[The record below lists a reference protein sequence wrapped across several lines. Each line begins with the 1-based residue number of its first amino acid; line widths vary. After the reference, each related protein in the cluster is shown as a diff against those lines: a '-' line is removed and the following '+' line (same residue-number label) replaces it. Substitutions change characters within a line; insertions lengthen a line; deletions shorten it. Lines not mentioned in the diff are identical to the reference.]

1 MSGRS
6 GSHNGLSRRSVLL
19 GGLALPVLA
28 SGFAASPGR
37 AGESAPALL
46 LVITG
51 IDPATSP
58 ALLTSVTEPF
68 VRAGLAVV
76 LSVNP
81 FLANG
86 TAMSPLDAISR
97 SLRDALDKFPAQLEL
112 AVDVRDL
119 PALSP
124 YGQLR
129 QASNSQAAL
138 TKAINAMG
146 DCYVQPVVMAST
158 LTTRTLVGSL
168 EDLSGLR
175 AAGIRT
181 VIHLP
186 QTANETVPASR
197 GYWKTS
203 SGLAKTFAGTLTS
216 SPRSPAKIAAAIQ
229 FESRSPEPIVVTFS
243 LSDLGSSRSADIASY
258 ATQLARHLASL
269 WAAQTVYSILP
280 YELYKLSMP
289 GPARYVIV
297 RVDDFRLSNATDS
310 NHKLVVAEL
319 LSRGI
324 PISQAVIPGG
334 VVPLANDDLSKNY
347 LRKLSENP
355 IYDFATHGQ
364 AHLPNELLGQTDDF
378 NREVIGYGITSL
390 QDVSGREPLT
400 YIPPN
405 NVYDAATLR
414 AYQQYGGK
422 VFSSEHGNFNWFW
435 GLDEFGIL
443 HASHTIGPE
452 KSWGND
458 IAYHEPADIARFIGS
473 RNDAVLMLHPQ
484 TMNSASKFRAV
495 FDTLDLLSQERKTQL
510 TNFRQYYDK
519 VMPVIPALE
528 RVQTARYEVG
538 VNDRL
543 EGESS
548 LPSHD
553 ELVKA
558 AAVAWQYFDRWQKKY
573 KGLAPATGWL
583 EGNQIK
589 GYPFATMWDV
599 ASMIMATISAQRLG
613 FISQQR
619 FEEAITSIL
628 RFVRTARYKRRSS
641 FLPATEHPLKGTGG
655 ARGGF
660 DSADTGRL
668 LIALKVLDQ
677 VTNQEFRISKIVNS
691 WDLGASIIEGR
702 MHDLLGRKATSVH
715 KSSYAQYAAQG
726 YRLWGYPV
734 LPIYTEANP
743 LANMDATLRFIEELQ
758 EYGRIATEPIT
769 TEQIEV
775 GSTDHGTLAADLLLA
790 AQIARHKETGILTC
804 ASEGPADRAPWFT
817 YQGYQLKPDGGSWE
831 VDLPPDSESL
841 GEKRKQSFRTIST
854 KGCFLWLAARPGQYS
869 RKLYDTARTVGLTNG
884 IGFASGIYES
894 SFKATDHTDVN
905 TNGII
910 LEAILYI
917 LSGSKPAI
925 KLQPK

>member
-1 MSGRS
+1 MSGKS
-6 GSHNGLSRRSVLL
+6 GYHNGLSRRSVLL
-19 GGLALPVLA
+19 GGLALPVFA
-28 SGFAASPGR
+28 NGFAASPSR
-37 AGESAPALL
+37 AAESARALL
-46 LVITG
+46 MVITG

-68 VRAGLAVV
+68 VKAGLTAV

-81 FLANG
+81 FLDNG
-86 TAMSPLDAISR
+86 TALSPMDAISQP
-97 SLRDALDKFPAQLEL
+97 LRDLLDKFPTQLEV
-112 AVDVRDL
+112 AVDVPDL

-129 QASNSQAAL
+129 QASISQAAL
-138 TKAINAMG
+138 TKAINAVG
-146 DCYVQPVVMAST
+146 DCYVQPVIMAST
-158 LTTRTLVGSL
+158 LTTRTPVGLL

-175 AAGIRT
+175 AASIRT
-181 VIHLP
+181 AIHLP
-186 QTANETVPASR
+186 QPLEANTQASR

-216 SPRSPAKIAAAIQ
+216 TPRSPAEIAAAVRS
-229 FESRSPEPIVVTFS
+229 ESLSPEPIIVTFS
-243 LSDLGSSRSADIASY
+243 LSDFGSASSADIASH
-258 ATQLARHLASL
+258 ATQLARHLASQK
-269 WAAQTVYSILP
+269 AAQTIYSILP

-297 RVDDFRLSNATDS
+297 RVDDFRLSNATDTI
-310 NHKLVVAEL
+310 HKQVIAEL
-319 LSRGI
+319 QSRGI

-334 VVPLANDDLSKNY
+334 VVPLAKDDGNKSY

-355 IYDFATHGQ
+355 DYDFATHGK

-378 NREVIGYGITSL
+378 NTEVIGYGITSL
-390 QDVSGREPLT
+390 QEVFGSEPLT

-405 NVYDAATLR
+405 NAYDAATLR

-452 KSWGND
+452 KSWDND
-458 IAYHEPADIARFIGS
+458 LAYYEPADLIRFLGS

-495 FDTLDLLSQERKTQL
+495 FDTLDLLSQEPKTQL

-519 VMPVIPALE
+519 VMPVIPALKN
-528 RVQTARYEVG
+528 VQIARYETSVK
-538 VNDRL
+538 DRL
-543 EGESS
+543 GGESS

-553 ELVKA
+553 ELVRDA
-558 AAVAWQYFDRWQKKY
+558 AAAWQYFDRWQKKY
-573 KGLAPATGWL
+573 KGLAPATSWL
-583 EGNQIK
+583 EGNQLR
-589 GYPFATMWDV
+589 GYAFATMWDV
-599 ASMIMATISAQRLG
+599 ASMIMATITAQRLG

-619 FEEAITSIL
+619 FEEAITRIL
-628 RFVRTARYKRRSS
+628 RFVRAARYRRGSS
-641 FLPATEHPLKGTGG
+641 FLPATEHPLQGTGG

-677 VTNQEFRISKIVNS
+677 VTNQEFKISKIINS

-702 MHDLLGRKATSVH
+702 MHDLLGRRATSVH
-715 KSSYAQYAAQG
+715 KNSYAQYAAQG
-726 YRLWGYPV
+726 YRLWGYQV

-743 LANMDATLRFIEELQ
+743 LMNMDATLRFTAELQ

-775 GSTDHGTLAADLLLA
+775 GSTDHGKLAADLLLA
-790 AQIARHKETGILTC
+790 AQSARHKETGILTC
-804 ASEGPADRAPWFT
+804 VSEGPADRAPWFT
-817 YQGYQLKPDGGSWE
+817 YQGYQLSSDGGSWE
-831 VDLPPDSESL
+831 VDLSPDSKPLS
-841 GEKRKQSFRTIST
+841 EKQKQSFRTIST

-869 RKLYDTARTVGLTNG
+869 RKLYDTARTAGLTKG
-884 IGFASGIYES
+884 IGFASGIYET
-894 SFKATDHTDVN
+894 SFKATDHADVN

-910 LEAILYI
+910 LEAIIYI

>member
-6 GSHNGLSRRSVLL
+6 GSHSGLSRRSVLL

-28 SGFAASPGR
+28 NGFATSPGR
-37 AGESAPALL
+37 AAESSPALL

-68 VRAGLAVV
+68 VSGGLAVV

-81 FLANG
+81 FLTNG
-86 TAMSPLDAISR
+86 KVLSPQDAISL
-97 SLRDALDKFPAQLEL
+97 SLRATLDKYPAQLEV
-112 AVDVRDL
+112 AVDVREF
-119 PALSP
+119 PEMSP

-129 QASNSQAAL
+129 QASISQAAL
-138 TKAINAMG
+138 TKAINPVG
-146 DCYVQPVVMAST
+146 DCYLQPIVMAAT
-158 LTTRTLVGSL
+158 LTTSASVGSL

-186 QTANETVPASR
+186 QPPDAKTPAGR

-203 SGLAKTFAGTLTS
+203 SGLAKTFASTLTS
-216 SPRSPAKIAAAIQ
+216 SPRSPAKIAAAVQ
-229 FESRSPEPIVVTFS
+229 SESLSPEPIVVTFS
-243 LSDLGSSRSADIASY
+243 LSDFRTGSNADIASY

-269 WAAQTVYSILP
+269 RGAQTIYSILP
-280 YELYKLSMP
+280 FELYKLSMP

-297 RVDDFRLSNATDS
+297 RVDDFRLSNAADDI
-310 NHKLVVAEL
+310 HKLVIAEL

-334 VVPLANDDLSKNY
+334 VVPLAKDDPSKNY

-378 NREVIGYGITSL
+378 NKEVIGFGMANL
-390 QDVSGREPLT
+390 QDVFGREPLT

-405 NVYDAATLR
+405 NAYDSATLR

-452 KSWGND
+452 KSWSND
-458 IAYHEPADIARFIGS
+458 PAYYDSADITRFIGA

-484 TMNSASKFRAV
+484 TMNSVSKFRAV
-495 FDTLDLLSQERKTQL
+495 FDTLDLLSQEPKTQL

-528 RVQTARYEVG
+528 WVQTARYEVG
-538 VNDRL
+538 INDRL
-543 EGESS
+543 EGDSS

-553 ELVKA
+553 ELVKD
-558 AAVAWQYFDRWQKKY
+558 AAVAWQYFDRWHKKY

-583 EGNQIK
+583 DGRQIQ

-599 ASMIMATISAQRLG
+599 ASMIMATITAQRLG

-619 FEEAITSIL
+619 FEETIKRIL
-628 RFVRTARYKRRSS
+628 QFVRTARYKRRSS

-677 VTNQEFRISKIVNS
+677 VTNQEFEISKIVSS

-702 MHDLLGRKATSVH
+702 MHDLLGRRATSVH
-715 KSSYAQYAAQG
+715 KNSYAQYAAQG

-734 LPIYTEANP
+734 LPIYSEANP
-743 LANMDATLRFIEELQ
+743 LANMDATLRFMEELQ

-775 GSTDHGTLAADLLLA
+775 GSTDHGTLAADVLLA

-804 ASEGPADRAPWFT
+804 VSEGPADRAPWFT
-817 YQGYQLKPDGGSWE
+817 YQGYQLRPDGGSWE
-831 VDLPPDSESL
+831 VDLPPNSKPL
-841 GEKRKQSFRTIST
+841 GEKRKQSLRTIST
-854 KGCFLWLAARPGQYS
+854 KGCFLWLATRPGNYS
-869 RKLYDTARTVGLTNG
+869 RKLYDTARTAGFTNG
-884 IGFASGIYES
+884 IGFASGIYENS
-894 SFKATDHTDVN
+894 LMATAHADVN

>member
-1 MSGRS
+1 MSGTE
-6 GSHNGLSRRSVLL
+6 GPGKGLSRRSVLL

-37 AGESAPALL
+37 AAGSVPAV
-46 LVITG
+46 LVAITG

-58 ALLTSVTEPF
+58 ALLTSVTAPF
-68 VRAGLAVV
+68 VKAGLAVV

-97 SLRDALDKFPAQLEL
+97 SLRDVLDKFPAQLEV
-112 AVDVRDL
+112 AVDVREM
-119 PALSP
+119 PAMSP

-129 QASNSQAAL
+129 QASISQAAL
-138 TKAINAMG
+138 TKAINPVG
-146 DCYVQPVVMAST
+146 DCYVQPIVMAAT
-158 LTTRTLVGSL
+158 LTTRTLIGSL

-186 QTANETVPASR
+186 RSAEANGQASR

-203 SGLAKTFAGTLTS
+203 SGLAKTFARALTS
-216 SPRSPAKIAAAIQ
+216 SPRSPAEIAAAIQ
-229 FESRSPEPIVVTFS
+229 SESQSPEPIVVTLS
-243 LSDLGSSRSADIASY
+243 LAEFGSGSNADIASY
-258 ATQLARHLASL
+258 ATLLARHLASL
-269 WAAQTVYSILP
+269 QAARTIYSILP

-297 RVDDFRLSNATDS
+297 RVDDFRLSNATDAI
-310 NHKLVVAEL
+310 HKLVVAEL

-334 VVPLANDDLSKNY
+334 VVPLAGDDRGKNY

-355 IYDFATHGQ
+355 NYDFATHGK
-364 AHLPNELLGQTDDF
+364 AHLPNELLGQPDDF
-378 NREVIGYGITSL
+378 NKEVIGYGMTSL
-390 QDVSGREPLT
+390 QDVFGRKPLT

-405 NVYDAATLR
+405 NAHDAGTLR

-422 VFSSEHGNFNWFW
+422 VFSSNHGSFDWFW

-452 KSWGND
+452 KSWSGD
-458 IAYHEPADIARFIGS
+458 IAYYEPADIKRFIGS

-484 TMNSASKFRAV
+484 TMSSASKFRAV
-495 FDTLDLLSQERKTQL
+495 FDTLDLLSQQPKTQL
-510 TNFRQYYDK
+510 TNFRQYCDK

-528 RVQTARYEVG
+528 RVQTARYEV
-538 VNDRL
+538 NITDRL
-543 EGESS
+543 EGEGS

-553 ELVKA
+553 ELVKD
-558 AAVAWQYFDRWQKKY
+558 AAVAWQYFDMWQKKY

-583 EGNQIK
+583 EGRQIQ

-599 ASMIMATISAQRLG
+599 ASMIMATITAQRLG
-613 FISQQR
+613 FISQLR
-619 FEEAITSIL
+619 FEEAITRIL
-628 RFVRTARYKRRSS
+628 RFVRNAKYKRRSLT
-641 FLPATEHPLKGTGG
+641 LPATEHPLKGTGG

-677 VTNQEFRISKIVNS
+677 VTNQEFKISEIVNS

-702 MHDLLGRKATSVH
+702 MHDLLGRRATSVH

-726 YRLWGYPV
+726 YRLWGYSV
-734 LPIYTEANP
+734 LPIYAEAHP
-743 LANMDATLRFIEELQ
+743 LANMDATLRFMEELQ
-758 EYGRIATEPIT
+758 QYGRIATEPIT

-775 GSTDHGTLAADLLLA
+775 GSSDHGTLAADLLLA
-790 AQIARHKETGILTC
+790 AQIARHKATGILTC

-831 VDLPPDSESL
+831 VDLPPDSKPL
-841 GEKRKQSFRTIST
+841 GEKRKQGLRTIST
-854 KGCFLWLAARPGQYS
+854 KGCFLWQATRPGRYS
-869 RKLYDTARTVGLTNG
+869 RILYDTARTIGLTNG
-884 IGFASGIYES
+884 YGFASGIFENTL
-894 SFKATDHTDVN
+894 KATVHADVN

-910 LEAILYI
+910 LESILYI

-925 KLQPK
+925 TLQSS